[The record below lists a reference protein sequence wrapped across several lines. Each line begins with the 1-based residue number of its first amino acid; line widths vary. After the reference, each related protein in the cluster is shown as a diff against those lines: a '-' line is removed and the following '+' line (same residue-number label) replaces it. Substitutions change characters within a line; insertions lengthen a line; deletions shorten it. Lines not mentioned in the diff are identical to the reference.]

1 MADQKVLAL
10 SDGIVTEV
18 TVQAGPA
25 ANAFTNFAVTGQD
38 TVVADQAND
47 TLTLVAGTNITLTTN
62 AATDAITISSTPSHP
77 IDLYN
82 SLGLISKD
90 IRIKQFV
97 ALVQSDANGDFT
109 VDWSAAGF
117 TQPPFSVTAT
127 ALGLPASLVRDRAW
141 ATMRS
146 DITTTQGKG
155 YTLRGA
161 LIVSILIGGTESIRT
176 APNVAVH
183 VVAWGF

>member
-1 MADQKVLAL
+1 MAGRQVASHLDLTQNNDPASPPSGLTRIKAKV
-10 SDGIVTEV
+10 DGDVVVVTPDGQEKSIVNV
-18 TVQAGPA
+18 DG
-25 ANAFTNFAVTGQD
+25 
-38 TVVADQAND
+38 
-47 TLTLVAGTNITLTTN
+47 
-62 AATDAITISSTPSHP
+62 HP

-90 IRIKQFV
+90 VRIKQFV
-97 ALVQSDANGDFT
+97 AVVQSDANGDFI

-127 ALGLPASLVRDRAW
+127 AFSPVTATVRDRAW

-146 DITTTQGKG
+146 DITTTQGRG

-161 LIVSILIGGTESIRT
+161 LIVSILVGGTESIRT

-183 VVAWGF
+183 VVAWGI